1 MANGQ
6 RVGDERPPGVVALHQ
21 MQSTVEQTAND
32 TRFFGHPRGLATLF
46 FTEMWERFS
55 YYGMRAIL
63 ILFMTASVASGG
75 LGFSVVKAGAIYGF
89 YTAMVYL
96 MALPGGWVADRIFGQ
111 RRGVLYGG
119 ILIVAG
125 EFSLMSPGTAGFYTG
140 IGLLI
145 LGTGLLKS
153 NASTIVGQLYG
164 PGDRRRDSGYSI
176 YYMGINLGALLSPLV
191 CGYVG
196 ERINW
201 RLGFGIAG
209 LGMLVGLV
217 QYLAGAKHLGAAGL
231 HPVPPATP
239 EAGRRMKRN
248 VGLGVAAAV
257 IVFGAIAVLAKT
269 GEITFTAEGVSGAL
283 GIVLILVSAALFAWL
298 LGGRGWSKLERKR
311 SGAML
316 VLFLASAIF
325 WAAYEQGGSSLNLF
339 AERST
344 HNVLLGFHYP
354 ASWFQFVQPLFV
366 MALAPAFAWLWIAL
380 GKREPSIPTKFALG
394 LLFGGLAFL
403 LLIPPARAAMGGALV
418 SPGWLTGTYFLQTVG
433 EMCLSPVG
441 LSAFSK
447 LAPARVAGMMM
458 GLFFVSISIGDY
470 LAGTAASLYESMP
483 LPELFGL
490 AVVIS
495 FVALAVLLLLIKPT
509 VKLMAGVK

>member
-1 MANGQ
+1 MN
-6 RVGDERPPGVVALHQ
+6 PALESSQ
-21 MQSTVEQTAND
+21 LDAARKD
-32 TRFFGHPRGLATLF
+32 TSFFGHPRGLATLF

-63 ILFMTASVASGG
+63 ILFMTASVSTGG
-75 LGFSVVKAGAIYGF
+75 LGFDVVKAGAVYGF

-96 MALPGGWVADRIFGQ
+96 LGLPGGWVADRILGQ
-111 RRGVLYGG
+111 RRAVLLGG

-125 EFSLMSPGTAGFYTG
+125 EFALMSPSLSGFYAG
-140 IGLLI
+140 LGLLMV
-145 LGTGLLKS
+145 GTGLLKS
-153 NASTIVGQLYG
+153 NASTMVGQLYA
-164 PGDRRRDSGYSI
+164 PGDPRRDSGFSI

-209 LGMLVGLV
+209 LGMLVGV
-217 QYLAGAKHLGAAGL
+217 IQYLVGAKRLGTAGL
-231 HPVPPATP
+231 HPVPPENP

-248 VGLGVAAAV
+248 ASLAAGGAALIFGIIIALAMTGQIELTAERISAALGV
-257 IVFGAIAVLAKT
+257 
-269 GEITFTAEGVSGAL
+269 
-283 GIVLILVSAALFAWL
+283 VLILVSVAVFAWL
-298 LGGRGWSKLERKR
+298 LLGPGWSTIERKR
-311 SGAML
+311 SGAIL
-316 VLFLASAIF
+316 VLFISSAVF

-344 HNVLLGFHYP
+344 HNVILGFSYP

-380 GKREPSIPTKFALG
+380 GRREPSIPTKFALG
-394 LLFGGLAFL
+394 LLFGAIAFL
-403 LLIPPARAAMGGALV
+403 ILVPPARSAMAGKLV
-418 SPGWLTGTYFLQTVG
+418 SPLWLTGTYFLQTVG

-441 LSAFSK
+441 LSAMTK

-483 LPELFGL
+483 LPVLFGSVALFGL
-490 AVVIS
+490 VVA
-495 FVALAVLLLLIKPT
+495 ALLALLIKPT
-509 VKLMAGVK
+509 VKLMSGVK